1 MKNGWIKLHY
11 RLLEWEWRS
20 DPNMVSLFIYLLLR
34 ANYKPVRKNGETFE
48 RGVILTSREE
58 LSRETGITERTI
70 RTCLSRLKSTNEI
83 TINSTKQGS
92 IITINNYDKYQSY
105 DSSCDQ
111 PNDLPPAHVVTN
123 ERPTIDQQPTSSI
136 EINNIKKEKI
146 KNKFRVVEGAW
157 GRNEFLEDF
166 FGFERQGNIRQV
178 CLNWHTDLATLQ
190 RLAREVLDEWE
201 ATSHP
206 PHASLHLAQ
215 QHLLNQIR
223 IKLTAE
229 NRQKQFNNAK
239 TFNSAERRDARRRE
253 FEEHIL
259 RTLSEP
265 DEPEFDPTKY
275 Y

>member
-11 RLLEWEWRS
+11 RLLDWEWYN
-20 DPNMVSLFIYLLLR
+20 DINMTRLFLHLLLR
-34 ANYKPVRKNGETFE
+34 ANYKPLQW
-48 RGVILTSREE
+48 RGKQYQAGVVITSLDN
-58 LSRETGITERTI
+58 LSRETGLSIQTV
-70 RTCLSRLKSTNEI
+70 RTCLSRLKSTHEI
-83 TINSTKQGS
+83 TQQSTREGT
-92 IITINNYDKYQSY
+92 IITLCNYERYQNSDY
-105 DSSCDQ
+105 DSNTPVNTPS
-111 PNDLPPAHVVTN
+111 NN
-123 ERPTIDQQPTSSI
+123 ETTEKQQSINTQSTTCI

-190 RLAREVLDEWE
+190 RLAHEVLDEWE